1 MDKEAQTDLQI
12 NELIRKRWSPRAF
25 SEKNV
30 DQEKL
35 ERIFEA
41 ARWSASCFNEQ
52 PWRFIVG
59 VKGQDEKYR
68 KLFDTLA
75 EGNQVWCKSVPVLLI
90 IAGKKTFSINGKP
103 NQWYSYDCGQA
114 AAYISMQAMT
124 EGLYVHQMAGFNAAK
139 VRTAFSLSDDLNP
152 VTAMA
157 IGYIGDPETLPDNLK
172 KTELSKRERR
182 PYKDMFI

>member
-1 MDKEAQTDLQI
+1 MDKEAQTGLKI
-12 NELIRKRWSPRAF
+12 LEIIKKRWSPRAF
-25 SEKNV
+25 SDRAVEE
-30 DQEKL
+30 DKL

-59 VKGQDEKYR
+59 IKGQDEKYR
-68 KLFDTLA
+68 KIFDTLA
-75 EGNQVWCKSVPVLLI
+75 EGNQVWCKSLPVLLI
-90 IAGKKTFSINGKP
+90 IVGKKTFSGNDKP

-124 EGLYVHQMAGFNAAK
+124 EGLYVHQMAGFNAAR
-139 VRTAFSLSDDLNP
+139 VRTAFNLPDDLDP

-157 IGYIGDPETLPDNLK
+157 VGYIGDPETLPDDLK
-172 KTELSKRERR
+172 KMELSKRVRR
-182 PYKDMFI
+182 PYKDLFI